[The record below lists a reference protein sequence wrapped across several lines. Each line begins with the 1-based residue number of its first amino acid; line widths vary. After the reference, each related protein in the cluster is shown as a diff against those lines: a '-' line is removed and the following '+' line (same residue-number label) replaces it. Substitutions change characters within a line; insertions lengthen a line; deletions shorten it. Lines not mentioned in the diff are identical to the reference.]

1 MSHQMADP
9 HLGMVSFQECLRKGI
24 LRLAPVGKHLD
35 LFSHVDEP
43 APGERRLTY
52 VRLSKDGL
60 TVKAYVSCIM
70 NGQVDGFPCIAVGYA
85 VPEELRNTGAAK
97 QILKDVVQDHISQ
110 AKRFGVGV
118 IYVEAVV
125 DVDNLPSQ
133 RVAAAVLGGQ
143 QERITELESGRPA
156 FRYTARYE
164 TA

>member
-35 LFSHVDEP
+35 LFSHFDVP
-43 APGERRLTY
+43 APGVRRLTY
-52 VRLSKDGL
+52 ARLSKDGR
-60 TVKAYVSCIM
+60 TVKAFLSCIM
-70 NGQVDGFPCIAVGYA
+70 NGEVDGFPCIAVGYA
-85 VPEELRNTGAAK
+85 VPGKWRNRGAAK
-97 QILKDVVQDHISQ
+97 QILKDVVDDQICQ
-110 AKRFGVGV
+110 AKKNGLGAV
-118 IYVEAVV
+118 YVEAVV

-133 RVAAAVLGGQ
+133 RVAAAVLGGV
-143 QERITELESGRPA
+143 QERITDRISGRPA